1 MKTKLMTAVGCGAIL
16 VMGLSACESREAY
29 RARTAERAAL
39 KVVSKLDCPEAQG
52 NLKRTAV
59 AADGLSCTYAGDGSE
74 VVLKLVAVSNDPARA
89 LEPLEAEVKALFP
102 AEPAQPV
109 PPTPPAKP
117 GEAPASGEVK
127 KDKVSMPGI
136 HVETEE
142 GAGKDKAKVRLP
154 GISVD
159 TDGDK
164 AKVKILGMEVD
175 HDDDANETRM
185 VQETWRSN
193 NGDFEIV
200 TADGD
205 VNIRGDR
212 FSVGGKR
219 RSGYRSFFVKTTQAS
234 DATWKLA
241 GFEAQGPKR
250 GPLVVAMVKAKDSSE
265 SDGEGKHLFRD
276 ATALVKMQFGD

>member
-16 VMGLSACESREAY
+16 LMGLSACESREAY
-29 RARTAERAAL
+29 RARVAEKSAL
-39 KVVSKLDCPEAQG
+39 KVVNKLECPEAQG

-102 AEPAQPV
+102 ALPAQPE

-117 GEAPASGEVK
+117 GEEAAKGET
-127 KDKVSMPGI
+127 KVSMPGI

-142 GAGKDKAKVRLP
+142 GAGKDKARVRMP

-159 TDGDK
+159 TDGEK

-193 NGDFEIV
+193 NGDFQIV
-200 TADGD
+200 TSDGD

-219 RSGYRSFFVKTTQAS
+219 RSGYRSFFVKTTEAP
-234 DATWKLA
+234 DAAWRMA

-250 GPLVVAMVKAKDSSE
+250 GPLVVAMVKAKDNE
-265 SDGEGKHLFRD
+265 DVDGEGKHLFRD
-276 ATALVKMQFGD
+276 ATALVRKQFGD